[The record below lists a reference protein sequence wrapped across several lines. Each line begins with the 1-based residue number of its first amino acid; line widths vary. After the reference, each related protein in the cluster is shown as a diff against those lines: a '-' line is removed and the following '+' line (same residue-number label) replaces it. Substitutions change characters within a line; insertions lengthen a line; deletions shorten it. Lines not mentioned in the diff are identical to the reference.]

1 MMHEPEKS
9 DSSTVAAKPA
19 NKSEGSEAE
28 SVERREGA
36 EGNTNKN
43 RMRRTPS
50 RVNMSSGL
58 ERVRE
63 RAKAEKKE
71 KFTALLHHVDV
82 DLLRAAFSW
91 LKRDAAPGVDGLTWA
106 VRAEPGREPCRFAR
120 TRSPRRLSGAALAT
134 QVHSERGWTEAAA
147 GDRGAGG

>member
-9 DSSTVAAKPA
+9 DPSTVATKPA
-19 NKSEGSEAE
+19 NNPEGLGAE

-36 EGNTNKN
+36 EGNTSKD

-50 RVNMSSGL
+50 RVSMSSGL

-71 KFTALLHHVDV
+71 RLTALLHHVDV
-82 DLLRAAFSW
+82 DLLRASFSW
-91 LKRDAAPGVDGLTWA
+91 LKRDAAPGVDGMTW
-106 VRAEPGREPCRFAR
+106 RQYERNLEAR
-120 TRSPRRLSGAALAT
+120 LVGLHARMHR
-134 QVHSERGWTEAAA
+134 
-147 GDRGAGG
+147 

>member
-9 DSSTVAAKPA
+9 DPSTVASKPA
-19 NKSEGSEAE
+19 NKSEGSDAE

-36 EGNTNKN
+36 EGNTIKG

-71 KFTALLHHVDV
+71 RFTALLHHVDV
-82 DLLRAAFSW
+82 DLLRTSYSR
-91 LKRDAAPGVDGLTWA
+91 LNRDAAPSVARLTWGQYEQSLA
-106 VRAEPGREPCRFAR
+106 ANLVDLHAR
-120 TRSPRRLSGAALAT
+120 
-134 QVHSERGWTEAAA
+134 VH
-147 GDRGAGG
+147 RGAYPAQPSIR